1 MGCSTVWNGEFT
13 SHHAGRDIWSC
24 RLSAQ
29 APASAER
36 AEPLRQDG
44 RPSVS
49 VILPTF
55 NEKDNIVSLV
65 EELRSRFRAADH
77 SYELLVVD
85 DQSPDGTG
93 GIVAAAF
100 AEDPAIRVIVRR
112 ANAGLAYSIR
122 EGIERSTG
130 SIILVMDTDFN
141 HKPKDAV
148 LLSQVAQYVDLVIG
162 SRFTFG
168 GGMSNLPR
176 YYLSYFYNIFLR
188 LTLGTRLDDNL
199 SGLFAVKRE
208 RIFEL
213 DFDKIFWGYGD
224 YFFRL
229 LLLSQRAG
237 FLHIEVPI
245 FYGERLG
252 GESKTRFLEIFA
264 KYTRE
269 VLYLVVLKAL
279 GRW

>member
-1 MGCSTVWNGEFT
+1 
-13 SHHAGRDIWSC
+13 
-24 RLSAQ
+24 LSEHTEHLQ
-29 APASAER
+29 
-36 AEPLRQDG
+36 QNG
-44 RPSVS
+44 RPDVS

-55 NEKDNIVSLV
+55 NERDNIVALV
-65 EELRSRFRAADH
+65 EELRSRFRAGRY

-93 GIVAAAF
+93 QIVAAAF
-100 AEDPAIRVIVRR
+100 AEDPGVRVIVRR
-112 ANAGLAYSIR
+112 KNHGLAHSIR
-122 EGIERSTG
+122 EGIEHSSG
-130 SIILVMDTDFN
+130 AIILVMDADFN
-141 HKPKDAV
+141 HKPADAV
-148 LLSQVAQYVDLVIG
+148 LLFQVAQYVDLVIG

-176 YYLSYFYNIFLR
+176 YYLSYLYNIFLR

-229 LLLSQRAG
+229 LLLSQRVG
-237 FLHIEVPI
+237 FLHIEVPV
-245 FYGERLG
+245 FYGSRLG
-252 GESKTRFLEIFA
+252 GESKTRFLQIFA
-264 KYTRE
+264 RYTRE
-269 VLYLVVLKAL
+269 VFYIVLLKVL

>member
-1 MGCSTVWNGEFT
+1 MWRG
-13 SHHAGRDIWSC
+13 DIWSS
-24 RLSAQ
+24 RLREQS
-29 APASAER
+29 PPSAER
-36 AEPLRQDG
+36 TGPLRQDE

-55 NEKDNIVSLV
+55 NEKDNIVPLV
-65 EELRSRFRAADH
+65 DELRLRFRTGQH

-93 GIVAAAF
+93 EIVAAAF
-100 AEDPAIRVIVRR
+100 AEDPGVRVIVRR
-112 ANAGLAYSIR
+112 KNPGLAYSIR
-122 EGIERSTG
+122 EGIEHSTG
-130 SIILVMDTDFN
+130 DIILVMDTDFN

-148 LLSQVAQYVDLVIG
+148 LLFQVAQYADLVIG

-176 YYLSYFYNIFLR
+176 YYLSYLYNIFLR

-199 SGLFAVKRE
+199 SGLFAIRRE
-208 RIFEL
+208 RICEL

-237 FLHIEVPI
+237 FLHIEVPV

-252 GESKTRFLEIFA
+252 GESKTRFVGIFA

-269 VLYLVVLKAL
+269 VFYLIVLKAL

>member
-1 MGCSTVWNGEFT
+1 M
-13 SHHAGRDIWSC
+13 
-24 RLSAQ
+24 
-29 APASAER
+29 
-36 AEPLRQDG
+36 
-44 RPSVS
+44 
-49 VILPTF
+49 ILPTF

>member
-1 MGCSTVWNGEFT
+1 
-13 SHHAGRDIWSC
+13 
-24 RLSAQ
+24 LS
-29 APASAER
+29 ER
-36 AEPLRQDG
+36 TEHLQQDG
-44 RPSVS
+44 RPDVS

-55 NEKDNIVSLV
+55 NERDNIVALV
-65 EELRSRFRAADH
+65 EELRSRFRAGRY

-93 GIVAAAF
+93 QIVAAAF
-100 AEDPAIRVIVRR
+100 AEDPGVRVIVRSK
-112 ANAGLAYSIR
+112 NPGLAYSIR

-130 SIILVMDTDFN
+130 AIILVMDTDFN
-141 HKPKDAV
+141 HKPPDAV
-148 LLSQVAQYVDLVIG
+148 LLFQVAQYVDLVVG

-176 YYLSYFYNIFLR
+176 YYLSYLYNIFLR

-208 RIFEL
+208 RMFEL
-213 DFDKIFWGYGD
+213 DFNKIFWGYGD

-229 LLLSQRAG
+229 LLLSQHAG
-237 FLHIEVPI
+237 FLHIEVPV
-245 FYGERLG
+245 FYGSRLG
-252 GESKTRFLEIFA
+252 GESKTRFLQTFA

-269 VLYLVVLKAL
+269 VFYILLSKVL

>member
-1 MGCSTVWNGEFT
+1 
-13 SHHAGRDIWSC
+13 
-24 RLSAQ
+24 LS
-29 APASAER
+29 ER
-36 AEPLRQDG
+36 TEHLQQNG
-44 RPSVS
+44 RPDVS

-55 NEKDNIVSLV
+55 NERDNIVALV
-65 EELRSRFRAADH
+65 EELRSRFRAGRY

-93 GIVAAAF
+93 QIVAAAF
-100 AEDPAIRVIVRR
+100 AEDPGVRVIVRSK
-112 ANAGLAYSIR
+112 NPGLAYSIR

-130 SIILVMDTDFN
+130 AIILVMDADFN
-141 HKPKDAV
+141 HKPPDA
-148 LLSQVAQYVDLVIG
+148 LLLFQVAQYVDLVVG

-168 GGMSNLPR
+168 GGMSNLSR
-176 YYLSYFYNIFLR
+176 YYLSYLYNIFLR

-208 RIFEL
+208 RMFEL
-213 DFDKIFWGYGD
+213 DFNKIFWGYGD

-237 FLHIEVPI
+237 FLHIEVPV
-245 FYGERLG
+245 FYGNRLG
-252 GESKTRFLEIFA
+252 GESKTRFLQIFA

-269 VLYLVVLKAL
+269 VFYILLLKVL

>member
-1 MGCSTVWNGEFT
+1 
-13 SHHAGRDIWSC
+13 
-24 RLSAQ
+24 LS
-29 APASAER
+29 ER
-36 AEPLRQDG
+36 TEHLQQNG
-44 RPSVS
+44 RPDVS

-55 NEKDNIVSLV
+55 NERDNIVALV
-65 EELRSRFRAADH
+65 EELRSRFRAGRYI
-77 SYELLVVD
+77 YELLVVD

-93 GIVAAAF
+93 QIVAAAF
-100 AEDPAIRVIVRR
+100 AEDPGIRVIVRR
-112 ANAGLAYSIR
+112 KNPGLAYSIR

-130 SIILVMDTDFN
+130 AIILVMDTDFN
-141 HKPKDAV
+141 HKPLDAM
-148 LLSQVAQYVDLVIG
+148 LLFQVAQYVDLVVG

-168 GGMSNLPR
+168 GGMSDLLR
-176 YYLSYFYNIFLR
+176 YYLSYLYNIFLR

-208 RIFEL
+208 RMFEL
-213 DFDKIFWGYGD
+213 DFNKIFWGYGD

-237 FLHIEVPI
+237 FLHIEVPV
-245 FYGERLG
+245 FYGSRLG
-252 GESKTRFLEIFA
+252 GESKTRFLQIFA

-269 VLYLVVLKAL
+269 VFYILLLKVL